1 MRCPRRC
8 PWCSRSASR
17 WARPAPARAPCF
29 NVAVSWATWSSAG
42 RCSGATDADVTA
54 PARPS
59 ARSMAGVLRHQLQV
73 AESGDQSDGERD
85 DKRQPHHAA
94 YLLGHLAR
102 ERVNASSKDVADDE
116 QQQ

>member
-1 MRCPRRC
+1 
-8 PWCSRSASR
+8 
-17 WARPAPARAPCF
+17 
-29 NVAVSWATWSSAG
+29 
-42 RCSGATDADVTA
+42 
-54 PARPS
+54 
-59 ARSMAGVLRHQLQV
+59 MAGVLRHQLQV